1 MNPKEFWWTE
11 DQTVTVTNPTPE
23 DFNFKVHNKD
33 YMIGAGQTAKNVPG
47 FVAWVYVY
55 GQGFKAAMTD
65 GKSDSWN
72 EEGFRRQYFEKFVA
86 GVDASFE
93 IVQEDS
99 EPAIRTFD
107 SPSASTEEPTEL
119 EAPKRG
125 RPATKV

>member
-1 MNPKEFWWTE
+1 MNPKDFSWTE
-11 DQTVTVTNPTPE
+11 SQTVTVINPTSE
-23 DFNFKVHNKD
+23 DFSFKVHNKD

-55 GQGFKAAMTD
+55 NQAVKAAQND
-65 GKSDSWN
+65 NKFGSWN
-72 EEGFRRQYFEKFVA
+72 EEGFRQQYYEKFVV

-107 SPSASTEEPTEL
+107 SPATAEESTEPEV
-119 EAPKRG
+119 KRG
-125 RPATKV
+125 RPSKI